1 MGTAYALKTLPLGCK
16 LEQLV
21 YTHTRVNYTPQRVY
35 TTHPGYFFSH
45 ADIGYEQLKMLTVT
59 LILSEK

>member
-21 YTHTRVNYTPQRVY
+21 YTHTRVNYTPKECILLIQG
-35 TTHPGYFFSH
+35 TFFSH
-45 ADIGYEQLKMLTVT
+45 ADIGYEQLKNVNSD
-59 LILSEK
+59 INFK